1 MREEG
6 TVLKGPRGVEEP
18 LSKGTVKG
26 GKDDDDELGSLD
38 DSTID
43 VSSFDKG
50 KEGFL
55 DDSTIVND
63 TSKSPIKPIALLKCY
78 GDFITEPIPSE
89 WVRSTCEKI
98 RKHISNE
105 TVAEILFGK
114 MCYWY
119 PDYSL
124 DDAIQ
129 DL

>member
-26 GKDDDDELGSLD
+26 GKDDDELGSLD

-63 TSKSPIKPIALLKCY
+63 TSKSSIKPIALLKCY
-78 GDFITEPIPSE
+78 DFNTDPIPSQ
-89 WVRSTCEKI
+89 WVRSTYEKI
-98 RKHISNE
+98 RKYTSDEN
-105 TVAEILFGK
+105 VAEILFGK

-124 DDAIQ
+124 DDAIKN
-129 DL
+129 L